1 MTQRIRLTLISV
13 CLVALLTGSISIY
26 YLKTE
31 IEKQFQF
38 GLQRADL
45 MKSLAADSVARSLDL
60 HPSIPIPQAL
70 LSDSDLA
77 DRLRTIMAVSRS
89 LLEITICDN
98 QNRVLLSTD
107 TSRHPVDPFPAD
119 YPDYGRLASQSY
131 LYEKIRVLR
140 DERTPK
146 YYQFRAVDHR
156 IHSDRA
162 GLLQLRFPAAEQCD
176 QDAGHLDS
184 RPV

>member
-13 CLVALLTGSISIY
+13 CLVALLTGSIPIY

-45 MKSLAADSVARSLDL
+45 MKSLAANSVARSLDL

-77 DRLRTIMAVSRS
+77 DRLRTIMAVSRR
-89 LLEITICDN
+89 LLEITLFRN
-98 QNRVLLSTD
+98 PNRVPLSHRHF
-107 TSRHPVDPFPAD
+107 RHPRGPVPVD
-119 YPDYGRLASQSY
+119 
-131 LYEKIRVLR
+131 
-140 DERTPK
+140 
-146 YYQFRAVDHR
+146 
-156 IHSDRA
+156 
-162 GLLQLRFPAAEQCD
+162 
-176 QDAGHLDS
+176 
-184 RPV
+184 

>member
-70 LSDSDLA
+70 EGLGEQEA
-77 DRLRTIMAVSRS
+77 
-89 LLEITICDN
+89 
-98 QNRVLLSTD
+98 RVTGD
-107 TSRHPVDPFPAD
+107 
-119 YPDYGRLASQSY
+119 
-131 LYEKIRVLR
+131 
-140 DERTPK
+140 
-146 YYQFRAVDHR
+146 
-156 IHSDRA
+156 
-162 GLLQLRFPAAEQCD
+162 
-176 QDAGHLDS
+176 
-184 RPV
+184 

>member
-13 CLVALLTGSISIY
+13 CLVALLTGSIPIY

-77 DRLRTIMAVSRS
+77 DRLRTIMAGPRT
-89 LLEITICDN
+89 LPEIATFDK
-98 QNRVLLSTD
+98 QNRVLLGPR
-107 TSRHPVDPFPAD
+107 TSPPP
-119 YPDYGRLASQSY
+119 
-131 LYEKIRVLR
+131 
-140 DERTPK
+140 
-146 YYQFRAVDHR
+146 
-156 IHSDRA
+156 SDSGPPR
-162 GLLQLRFPAAEQCD
+162 
-176 QDAGHLDS
+176 
-184 RPV
+184 

>member
-70 LSDSDLA
+70 LSASALA
-77 DRLRTIMAVSRS
+77 DPLRTIMAVSRS

-98 QNRVLLSTD
+98 QNRVLLGPR
-107 TSRHPVDPFPAD
+107 TSPPP
-119 YPDYGRLASQSY
+119 
-131 LYEKIRVLR
+131 
-140 DERTPK
+140 
-146 YYQFRAVDHR
+146 
-156 IHSDRA
+156 SDSGPPR
-162 GLLQLRFPAAEQCD
+162 
-176 QDAGHLDS
+176 
-184 RPV
+184 

>member
-26 YLKTE
+26 YLKTD

-107 TSRHPVDPFPAD
+107 TSRHPGDCIREEVGFTPPRQL
-119 YPDYGRLASQSY
+119 RLAAGT
-131 LYEKIRVLR
+131 LR
-140 DERTPK
+140 PCRRPP
-146 YYQFRAVDHR
+146 R
-156 IHSDRA
+156 
-162 GLLQLRFPAAEQCD
+162 GPAP
-176 QDAGHLDS
+176 S
-184 RPV
+184 RPS